1 MRPWLSGSASNGSA
15 RLTRSSLRT
24 SVLIPTAPMTSLVLP
39 PSLLPFA
46 TASELQELEVLL
58 SRATPA
64 GLAATA
70 SRGRWRTAPHLD
82 LLNDR
87 LVAVAEG
94 RCPRLLITMP
104 PRHGKSYLTS
114 HHFPAWFLGVYPD
127 RRVILTSYEADFA
140 AGWGRKARDVLE
152 VVGPDLFGVA
162 VRHDSKAADRWD
174 IEGHTGGM
182 TTAGVGGPIT
192 GKGAD
197 LLIID
202 DPVKNAEEA
211 ASPTYRQRAW
221 DWYTSTAYTRL
232 EPGGAVV
239 LIQCMVGSTPVLMA
253 DGTEKPLCDVR
264 AGDAIA
270 TYEAGRI
277 STSVVRNWANQ
288 GPDCVFTI
296 RMKSGTIVTANKRHP
311 FLVQCGEA
319 TEWVRLKNLKVGDRI
334 LRASI
339 GANGEA
345 LPVPSM
351 GATSLPGARATATL
365 ITTSSDG
372 RTVSVRRPSI
382 RNPDA
387 LPICGTGTELASKST
402 ARSSRN
408 RTGGVPYAGNRP
420 GLMSVPTGAGNSVST
435 TITRPA
441 RCEDCSATTVI
452 SWSGTGRRRT
462 SSSRPLS
469 TYGIIPDEVVE
480 IVSAGREDVFDIQ
493 VEGTE
498 NFIANG
504 LVSHNTRWHEDDLAG
519 RVIAN
524 AAESGES
531 WDVLNLPALAEGSDP
546 LGRRPGQAL
555 WPERFD
561 EVDLARIRAT
571 LGSYYFTSLYQ
582 QRPAPAE
589 GDIFRRSWFSV
600 VDAHPA
606 TADRVRYWDKAGT
619 EGGGAHTA
627 GVLMSRVDDLY
638 HIEDVVRG
646 QWSALER
653 EMVIRQTAEAD
664 GKSVAVW
671 VEQEPGSGGK
681 ESAEATVRNLAGFIV
696 HAERVTGDKVTR
708 ARPFAAQAEAGN
720 VRLVR
725 GGWNAAFLDEAI
737 TFPNGKFKDQIDAAS
752 GAFNKLAVPRPD
764 YRLYSLT

>member
-1 MRPWLSGSASNGSA
+1 
-15 RLTRSSLRT
+15 
-24 SVLIPTAPMTSLVLP
+24 MTSLVLP

-239 LIQCMVGSTPVLMA
+239 LIQ
-253 DGTEKPLCDVR
+253 
-264 AGDAIA
+264 
-270 TYEAGRI
+270 
-277 STSVVRNWANQ
+277 
-288 GPDCVFTI
+288 
-296 RMKSGTIVTANKRHP
+296 
-311 FLVQCGEA
+311 
-319 TEWVRLKNLKVGDRI
+319 
-334 LRASI
+334 
-339 GANGEA
+339 
-345 LPVPSM
+345 
-351 GATSLPGARATATL
+351 
-365 ITTSSDG
+365 
-372 RTVSVRRPSI
+372 
-382 RNPDA
+382 
-387 LPICGTGTELASKST
+387 
-402 ARSSRN
+402 
-408 RTGGVPYAGNRP
+408 
-420 GLMSVPTGAGNSVST
+420 
-435 TITRPA
+435 
-441 RCEDCSATTVI
+441 
-452 SWSGTGRRRT
+452 
-462 SSSRPLS
+462 
-469 TYGIIPDEVVE
+469 
-480 IVSAGREDVFDIQ
+480 
-493 VEGTE
+493 
-498 NFIANG
+498 
-504 LVSHNTRWHEDDLAG
+504 TRWHEDDLAG